1 MAYHA
6 LTSSPGVLKEL
17 QRGVRELSLELVP
30 GVERCEPGQ
39 PLRLLSPAGSLE
51 GLAVADP
58 ENQLV
63 RVFARADEGFGA
75 IDAALFRA
83 RVRQA
88 LSLRQA
94 FGLRASETT
103 HRVLHGAGD
112 GLPGFCAD
120 VYGQHLVL
128 YVYARGLLTLGR
140 TLAGVLREEL
150 GLAGVVLKLRS
161 QDAAQGTVK
170 QELLGEPPA
179 ERLVVHEAGVPYE
192 VHLGSGLNV
201 GLFTDM
207 REHRQRLARFARE
220 RSVLNLFS
228 YTASLSVVAARAGA
242 RQVTSVDLAAGVQSW
257 ARENFRLSGLSPD
270 AHRFET
276 GEVSA
281 FLKKA
286 AREEQ
291 RYDLIIAD
299 PPTYSAARASA
310 WSMRKDYPV
319 LIGRAAALLPPGG
332 LLWLSA
338 NRRDLPPLSELALDA
353 LARAQRSASLLE
365 QGGLPPDYPTVLAQP
380 QDRYLQVCLLVLG

>member
-6 LTSSPGVLKEL
+6 LTCSTGVVREL
-17 QRGVRELSLELVP
+17 ARGVRELPLNLVP
-30 GVERCEPGQ
+30 GAERCEPGQ
-39 PLRLLSPAGSLE
+39 PLRLLSPSGSLE
-51 GLAVADP
+51 ALAVADP

-63 RVFARADEGFGA
+63 RVFARADEGLGA
-75 IDAALFRA
+75 IDATLFRA

-88 LSLRQA
+88 LSLRQG
-94 FGLRASETT
+94 FGLVARETT

-140 TLAGVLREEL
+140 ALAGVLREEL
-150 GLAGVVLKLRS
+150 GLSGVVLKLRS

-170 QELLGEPPA
+170 QEIVGEEPP
-179 ERLVVHEAGVPYE
+179 ERLVVHEGGVPYE

-207 REHRQRLARFARE
+207 REHRLRLARFARE

-228 YTASLSVVAARAGA
+228 YTASLSVAAARAGA

-257 ARENFRLSGLSPD
+257 ARENFRLSGLSPE

-281 FLKKA
+281 FMKKA
-286 AREEQ
+286 AREGE

-310 WSMRKDYPV
+310 WSMRKDYPE
-319 LIGRAAALLPPGG
+319 LIGRAAALLPRGG

-338 NRRDLPPLSELALDA
+338 NRRDLPPLPELALEA
-353 LARAQRSASLLE
+353 LERVQRSASLLE
-365 QGGLPPDYPTVLAQP
+365 QGGLPPDYPTLLAQP
-380 QDRYLQVCLLVLG
+380 QDRYLQVCLLVLA

>member
-6 LTSSPGVLKEL
+6 LTSSPGVVREL
-17 QRGVRELSLELVP
+17 ARGVRELPLDRVP
-30 GVERCEPGQ
+30 GAEKCEPGQ
-39 PLRLLSPAGSLE
+39 PLRLLSPSGSLE
-51 GLAVADP
+51 ALAVADP

-63 RVFARADEGFGA
+63 RVFARADEGLSA
-75 IDAALFRA
+75 IDAVLFRT

-94 FGLRASETT
+94 FGLLASETT

-140 TLAGVLREEL
+140 ALALVLLEEL
-150 GLAGVVLKLRS
+150 GLSCVVLKLRS

-170 QELLGEPPA
+170 QETFGAEPP
-179 ERLVVHEAGVPYE
+179 ERLVVHEGGVPYE

-207 REHRQRLARFARE
+207 REHRLRLARFARE

-228 YTASLSVVAARAGA
+228 YTASLSVAAARAGA

-257 ARENFRLSGLSPD
+257 ARENFRLSGLSPE

-286 AREEQ
+286 AREGE

-310 WSMRKDYPV
+310 WSMRKDYPE
-319 LIGRAAALLPPGG
+319 LIGRAAALLPRGG

-338 NRRDLPPLSELALDA
+338 NRRDLPPLPELALDA
-353 LARAQRSASLLE
+353 LERVKRSASLLE
-365 QGGLPPDYPTVLAQP
+365 QGGLPPDYPTLLAQP